1 MGCRPGTYLELHRY
15 GRRACRLGIVL
26 LLIVALLPAGV
37 LYGQEEMQQD
47 AVGQEIEL
55 PSAGDAPL
63 AMGERVLEL
72 TLEDAIQLA
81 LQNSLA
87 IERERFG
94 PLIALTDI
102 DRAKIE
108 FDPKVGAEANVSATQ
123 NMPINQFRAESGR
136 LQVIQPT
143 FDRRSTLSA
152 YLSQRIITG
161 GNYELRFNT
170 DRGDQSPVD
179 TGFVTRIHNPLFEN
193 SIQLTFTHPVL
204 RNFGISVNKAP
215 IRQAEIREQIAEQ
228 NVVQAI
234 LDTVFAVHRGYWDL
248 VFRIQDLD
256 AKRESQQLAEDFLAE
271 NTVRVELGTLAPI
284 ELVQAETQVKTRQGD
299 VIVAE
304 AALRDADDQLKAV
317 LNIPESMGSWGVRL
331 QPTDSPSISPVSTA
345 AVEEQVDIALQQ
357 RPDYLS
363 SQLDIRIRESLR
375 DEARNQSLPRL
386 DVIGTGRVNAQDGNL
401 GDALSNIPDGDGYH
415 WAVGLQMEITLGSR
429 AKRVL
434 IDKRQLELRQAR
446 IGQRQL
452 VLAIVQQ
459 IRQAVRSIQTNI
471 QRVEVTRSATML
483 ARTQLEAEQ
492 EKFRLGLSTSFNV
505 LEFQED
511 LTNALS
517 NETRALSDY
526 NVALAQLDQ
535 LTGMMQYH
543 DVR

>member
-1 MGCRPGTYLELHRY
+1 MGCRPGTYLELDHY
-15 GRRACRLGIVL
+15 GRRAWRLGIVL
-26 LLIVALLPAGV
+26 LLIGAFLPAGV
-37 LYGQEEMQQD
+37 LYGQGEMQQD
-47 AVGQEIEL
+47 AVGQEAEL
-55 PSAGDAPL
+55 PSAVDAPP
-63 AMGERVLEL
+63 ATGERVLEL

-102 DRAKIE
+102 DRAKVE
-108 FDPKVGAEANVSATQ
+108 FDPTVGAEVNVSATQ
-123 NMPINQFRAESGR
+123 NLPINQFDSPPSG
-136 LQVIQPT
+136 LQVIQPI

-152 YLSQRIITG
+152 YLRQRIVTG
-161 GNYELRFNT
+161 GNYEVSFSTFRS
-170 DRGDQSPVD
+170 DQSPVD
-179 TGFVTRIHNPLFEN
+179 TGFVKRIHNPLFEN

-304 AALRDADDQLKAV
+304 AVLRDADDQLKAI
-317 LNIPESMGSWGVRL
+317 LNIPESMGSWSVRL
-331 QPTDSPSISPVSTA
+331 QPTDNPSFAPVSTA

-363 SQLDIRIRESLR
+363 SQLDIRIREISR
-375 DEARNQSLPRL
+375 DEAYNQSLPRL
-386 DVIGTGRVNAQDGNL
+386 DVIGTGRLNANEGDL
-401 GDALSNIPDGDGYH
+401 GDTFSALPNRDGYQ

>member
-1 MGCRPGTYLELHRY
+1 MGCRSGTYLELHRY

-55 PSAGDAPL
+55 PSAGEAPS

-102 DRAKIE
+102 DRAKVE
-108 FDPKVGAEANVSATQ
+108 FDPKVGAEVNVSETQ
-123 NMPINQFRAESGR
+123 NLRTNQNPIFMPILDS
-136 LQVIQPT
+136 
-143 FDRRSTLSA
+143 RSTLSA
-152 YLSQRIITG
+152 YLRHTIVTG
-161 GNYELRFNT
+161 GNYELRFVT
-170 DRGDQSPVD
+170 ARSDQSPD
-179 TGFVTRIHNPLFEN
+179 DAGFGQRIHNPLFEN
-193 SIQLTFTHPVL
+193 SLELTFTHPL
-204 RNFGISVNKAP
+204 LQNFGISVNKAP
-215 IRQAEIREQIAEQ
+215 MRQAEIREQIAEQ

-234 LDTVFAVHRGYWDL
+234 LDTVFAVHRGYWEL
-248 VFRIQDLD
+248 VFRIQDLA

-299 VIVAE
+299 VILAG

-331 QPTDSPSISPVSTA
+331 QPTDSPSIAPVSMV
-345 AVEEQVDIALQQ
+345 AVEEQVDIALRQ

-375 DEARNQSLPRL
+375 DEARNLSLPRL
-386 DVIGTGRVNAQDGNL
+386 DVIGTGRLNAHDAEI
-401 GDALSNIPDGDGYH
+401 GDAFSNIPDGDGYQ

-434 IDKRQLELRQAR
+434 IDQRQLELRQAR
-446 IGQRQL
+446 IDQRQL
-452 VLAIVQQ
+452 MLAIVQQ

-543 DVR
+543 DVQ

>member
-1 MGCRPGTYLELHRY
+1 MGCRPGTYLELNRF

-26 LLIVALLPAGV
+26 LLIGALLPAGI
-37 LYGQEEMQQD
+37 LYGQEETQPDAAGQEAEMPAAQD
-47 AVGQEIEL
+47 A
-55 PSAGDAPL
+55 PP

-94 PLIALTDI
+94 PLIALTDT
-102 DRAKIE
+102 DRAKVE
-108 FDPKVGAEANVSATQ
+108 FDPKVGAEVNVSQAQ
-123 NMPINQFRAESGR
+123 NLQMNQQFAPVLE
-136 LQVIQPT
+136 
-143 FDRRSTLSA
+143 DRSTLSA
-152 YLSQRIITG
+152 YLRHRIVTG
-161 GNYELRFNT
+161 GNYEVRILTSRSK
-170 DRGDQSPVD
+170 QSSD
-179 TGFVTRIHNPLFEN
+179 DFGFFAPLYNPRYEN
-193 SIQLTFTHPVL
+193 ALELTFTHPL
-204 RNFGISVNKAP
+204 LQNFGIAVNKAP

-234 LDTVFAVHRGYWDL
+234 LDTVFIVHRGYWEL
-248 VFRIQDLD
+248 VFRIQDLA
-256 AKRESQQLAEDFLAE
+256 AKRESQKLAEDFLAE

-284 ELVQAETQVKTRQGD
+284 ELVQAETRVKTREGD

-304 AALRDADDQLKAV
+304 AALRDADDQLKAI
-317 LNIPESMGSWGVRL
+317 LNVPESMGSWSVRL
-331 QPTDSPSISPVSTA
+331 QPTDSPLFTPVSTV
-345 AVEEQVDIALQQ
+345 AVEEQVDIALRQ

-363 SQLDIRIRESLR
+363 SQLGIRVRESLR
-375 DEARNQSLPRL
+375 DEARNLSLPRV
-386 DVIGTGRVNAQDGNL
+386 DVIGAGRLNAHDTEI
-401 GDALSNIPDGDGYH
+401 GDAFSNLPDRDGYQ
-415 WAVGLQMEITLGSR
+415 WAVGLQMEITLGPR
-429 AKRVL
+429 ARRVL
-434 IDKRQLELRQAR
+434 IDKAQLELRQAR
-446 IGQRQL
+446 VDQRQL
-452 VLAIVQQ
+452 MVAIVQQ
-459 IRQAVRSIQTNI
+459 IRQAVRDIRTTI

-535 LTGMMQYH
+535 LTGMMRYQ
-543 DVR
+543 DVQ

>member
-1 MGCRPGTYLELHRY
+1 MGCRSGTYLELHRY

-55 PSAGDAPL
+55 PSAGEAPS

-102 DRAKIE
+102 DRAKVE
-108 FDPKVGAEANVSATQ
+108 FDPKVGAEVNVSETQ
-123 NMPINQFRAESGR
+123 NLRTNQDPIFMPILDS
-136 LQVIQPT
+136 
-143 FDRRSTLSA
+143 RSTLSA
-152 YLSQRIITG
+152 YLRHTIVTG
-161 GNYELRFNT
+161 GNYELRFVT
-170 DRGDQSPVD
+170 ARSDQSPD
-179 TGFVTRIHNPLFEN
+179 NAGFGQRIHNPLFEN
-193 SIQLTFTHPVL
+193 SLELTFTHPL
-204 RNFGISVNKAP
+204 LQNFGISVNKAP
-215 IRQAEIREQIAEQ
+215 MRQAEIREQIAEQ

-234 LDTVFAVHRGYWDL
+234 LDTVFAVHRGYWEL
-248 VFRIQDLD
+248 VFRIQDLA

-299 VIVAE
+299 VILAG

-331 QPTDSPSISPVSTA
+331 QPTDSPSIAPVSMV
-345 AVEEQVDIALQQ
+345 AVEEQVDIALRQ

-375 DEARNQSLPRL
+375 DEARNLSLPRL
-386 DVIGTGRVNAQDGNL
+386 DVIGTGRLNAHDAEI
-401 GDALSNIPDGDGYH
+401 GDAFSNIPDGDGYQ

-434 IDKRQLELRQAR
+434 IDQRQLELRQAR
-446 IGQRQL
+446 IDQRQL
-452 VLAIVQQ
+452 MLAIVQQ

-543 DVR
+543 DVQ

>member
-15 GRRACRLGIVL
+15 GRRACRLALVL
-26 LLIVALLPAGV
+26 LLIGALLPAGV
-37 LYGQEEMQQD
+37 LFGQEEMQED
-47 AVGQEIEL
+47 TAGQEADL
-55 PSAGDAPL
+55 PAAEDAP
-63 AMGERVLEL
+63 AAIGERVLEL

-94 PLIALTDI
+94 PLIALTEV
-102 DRAKIE
+102 DRARVE
-108 FDPKVGAEANVSATQ
+108 FDPKVGAEVNVSETQ
-123 NMPINQFRAESGR
+123 NLRTNQNPIFMPTLDN
-136 LQVIQPT
+136 
-143 FDRRSTLSA
+143 RSTISA
-152 YLSQRIITG
+152 YLRHTIVTG
-161 GNYELRFNT
+161 GNYELRFVT
-170 DRGDQSPVD
+170 ARSDQSPD
-179 TGFVTRIHNPLFEN
+179 NAGFGRRIHNPLYEN
-193 SIQLTFTHPVL
+193 SLELTFTHPL
-204 RNFGISVNKAP
+204 LQNFGIAVNKAP
-215 IRQAEIREQIAEQ
+215 MRQAEIREQIAEQ
-228 NVVQAI
+228 GVIQAI
-234 LDTVFAVHRGYWDL
+234 LDTVFAVHQGYWEL
-248 VFRIQDLD
+248 VFRIQDLA
-256 AKRESQQLAEDFLAE
+256 AKRESQKLAEDFLAE

-284 ELVQAETQVKTRQGD
+284 ELVQAETRVKTREGD

-304 AALRDADDQLKAV
+304 AALRDADDQLKAI
-317 LNIPESMGSWGVRL
+317 LNIPEGMGSWGVRL
-331 QPTDSPSISPVSTA
+331 QPTDSPSFTPVSTV
-345 AVEEQVDIALQQ
+345 AVEDQVAIALQQ

-363 SQLDIRIRESLR
+363 SQLDIQVRESLR
-375 DEARNQSLPRL
+375 DEARNHSLPRL
-386 DVIGTGRVNAQDGNL
+386 DVIGTGRLNAHDAEI
-401 GDALSNIPDGDGYH
+401 GDALSNISDGDGYQ
-415 WAVGLQMEITLGSR
+415 WAVGLQAEITLGPR
-429 AKRVL
+429 ARRVL

-452 VLAIVQQ
+452 MLAIVQQ
-459 IRQAVRSIQTNI
+459 IRQAVRNISATI

-543 DVR
+543 DEQ

>member
-1 MGCRPGTYLELHRY
+1 MGCRPGTYLELNRF

-26 LLIVALLPAGV
+26 FLVGVVLSAGA
-37 LYGQEEMQQD
+37 LYGQEAEMPAAED
-47 AVGQEIEL
+47 V
-55 PSAGDAPL
+55 PPV
-63 AMGERVLEL
+63 MGERVLEL

-94 PLIALTDI
+94 PLIALTDT
-102 DRAKIE
+102 DRAKVE
-108 FDPKVGAEANVSATQ
+108 FDPKVGAEVNVSQTQ
-123 NMPINQFRAESGR
+123 NLHVNQNITP
-136 LQVIQPT
+136 LL
-143 FDRRSTLSA
+143 DDRSTLSA
-152 YLSQRIITG
+152 YLRHRIVTG
-161 GNYELRFNT
+161 GDYELRFLT
-170 DRGDQSPVD
+170 SRIESEG
-179 TGFVTRIHNPLFEN
+179 GFFMPIHNPRFEN
-193 SIQLTFTHPVL
+193 AIELTFTHPL
-204 RNFGISVNKAP
+204 LQNFGVSVNRAP

-234 LDTVFAVHRGYWDL
+234 LDTVFAVHRGYWEM
-248 VFRIQDLD
+248 VFRIQDLA
-256 AKRESQQLAEDFLAE
+256 AKRQSQKLAEDFLAE

-284 ELVQAETQVKTRQGD
+284 ELVQAETRVKTRQGD

-304 AALRDADDQLKAV
+304 SELREADDHLKAI
-317 LNIPESMGSWGVRL
+317 LNIPESMGSWSVRL
-331 QPTDSPSISPVSTA
+331 QPTDSPPFTAVSTA
-345 AVEEQVDIALQQ
+345 AVEEQVDIAMRQ

-363 SQLDIRIRESLR
+363 SELDIRVRESLR
-375 DEARNQSLPRL
+375 DEARNLSLPRL
-386 DVIGTGRVNAQDGNL
+386 DLIGMGRLNAQDAEI
-401 GDALSNIPDGDGYH
+401 GDSFSNIQDGDGYQ
-415 WAVGLQMEITLGSR
+415 WAVGLQMEITLGPR

-434 IDKRQLELRQAR
+434 IDKRDLELRQAR
-446 IGQRQL
+446 VDQRRL
-452 VLAIVQQ
+452 TLAIVQQ
-459 IRQAVRSIQTNI
+459 IREAVREIRTNI

-535 LTGMMQYH
+535 LTGMMRYQ
-543 DVR
+543 DVQ

>member
-94 PLIALTDI
+94 PLIALIDI
-102 DRAKIE
+102 DRAKVE
-108 FDPKVGAEANVSATQ
+108 FDPTVGAEVNVSETQ
-123 NMPINQFRAESGR
+123 NLRVNDVMKPVRDSRG
-136 LQVIQPT
+136 
-143 FDRRSTLSA
+143 TLSA
-152 YLSQRIITG
+152 YLRQRIVTG
-161 GNYELRFNT
+161 GNYELRFVT
-170 DRGDQSPVD
+170 ARSDQSPVN
-179 TGFVTRIHNPLFEN
+179 TGFASRIHNPLYEN
-193 SIQLTFTHPVL
+193 SIELTFTHPVL

-248 VFRIQDLD
+248 VFRIQDLE

-331 QPTDSPSISPVSTA
+331 QPTDSPSIAPVSTA

-363 SQLDIRIRESLR
+363 SQLDIRIREISR

-386 DVIGTGRVNAQDGNL
+386 DVIGTGRLNANESDL
-401 GDALSNIPDGDGYH
+401 GDTFSALPDGDGYQ

-429 AKRVL
+429 AKRAL

>member
-1 MGCRPGTYLELHRY
+1 MGCRPGTYLDLNHF
-15 GRRACRLGIVL
+15 GRRACRLGIAL
-26 LLIVALLPAGV
+26 LLIGALLPAGV
-37 LYGQEEMQQD
+37 LYGQEETQP
-47 AVGQEIEL
+47 AAAGQEAEM
-55 PSAGDAPL
+55 PAAEDAPP

-94 PLIALTDI
+94 PLIALTDT
-102 DRAKIE
+102 DRAKVE
-108 FDPKVGAEANVSATQ
+108 FDPKVGAEVNVSQAQ
-123 NMPINQFRAESGR
+123 NLQMNQQFAPVLE
-136 LQVIQPT
+136 
-143 FDRRSTLSA
+143 DRSTLSA
-152 YLSQRIITG
+152 YLRHRIVTG
-161 GNYELRFNT
+161 GNYEVRILTSRSK
-170 DRGDQSPVD
+170 QSSD
-179 TGFVTRIHNPLFEN
+179 DFGFFAPLYNPRYEN
-193 SIQLTFTHPVL
+193 ALELTFTHPL
-204 RNFGISVNKAP
+204 LQNFGIAVNKAP

-234 LDTVFAVHRGYWDL
+234 LDTVFIVHRGYWEL
-248 VFRIQDLD
+248 VFRIQDLA
-256 AKRESQQLAEDFLAE
+256 AKRESQKLAEDFLAE

-284 ELVQAETQVKTRQGD
+284 ELVQAETRVKTREGD

-304 AALRDADDQLKAV
+304 AALRDADDQLKAI
-317 LNIPESMGSWGVRL
+317 LNVPESMGSWSVRL
-331 QPTDSPSISPVSTA
+331 QPTDSPLFTPVSTV

-363 SQLDIRIRESLR
+363 SQLGIQVRESLR
-375 DEARNQSLPRL
+375 DEARNLSLPRV
-386 DVIGTGRVNAQDGNL
+386 DVIGAGRVNAHDTEL
-401 GDALSNIPDGDGYH
+401 GDAFSNIPDRDGYQ
-415 WAVGLQMEITLGSR
+415 WAVGLQMEITLGPR

-434 IDKRQLELRQAR
+434 IDKAQLELRQAR
-446 IGQRQL
+446 VDQRQL
-452 VLAIVQQ
+452 MVAIVQQ
-459 IRQAVRSIQTNI
+459 IRQAVRDIRTTI

-535 LTGMMQYH
+535 LTGMMRYQ
-543 DVR
+543 DVQ

>member
-1 MGCRPGTYLELHRY
+1 MGCRPGTYLELDHY

-26 LLIVALLPAGV
+26 LLIGAFLPAGM
-37 LYGQEEMQQD
+37 LYGQGEMQQD
-47 AVGQEIEL
+47 AVGEEAEL
-55 PSAGDAPL
+55 PSAVDAPPVT
-63 AMGERVLEL
+63 GERVLEL

-102 DRAKIE
+102 DRAKVE
-108 FDPKVGAEANVSATQ
+108 FDPKVGAEVNVSATQ
-123 NMPINQFRAESGR
+123 NLPVNQFRGESG

-193 SIQLTFTHPVL
+193 SIQLTFTHPL
-204 RNFGISVNKAP
+204 LKNFGISVNKAP

-248 VFRIQDLD
+248 VFRIQDLA

-299 VIVAE
+299 VILAE

-331 QPTDSPSISPVSTA
+331 QPTDSPSIAPVSMV

-363 SQLDIRIRESLR
+363 SQLDIQVRESLR

-386 DVIGTGRVNAQDGNL
+386 DVIGTGRLNAHDENI
-401 GDALSNIPDGDGYH
+401 GDAFSNIPDGDGYQ

-429 AKRVL
+429 AKHVL
-434 IDKRQLELRQAR
+434 IDKRNLELRQAR

-511 LTNALS
+511 LTSALS

-543 DVR
+543 DVQ

>member
-1 MGCRPGTYLELHRY
+1 MGCRPGTYLELDHY
-15 GRRACRLGIVL
+15 GRRAWRLGIVL
-26 LLIVALLPAGV
+26 LLIGAFLPAGV
-37 LYGQEEMQQD
+37 LYGQGEMQQD
-47 AVGQEIEL
+47 AVGQEAEL
-55 PSAGDAPL
+55 PSAVDAPP
-63 AMGERVLEL
+63 ATGERVLEL

-102 DRAKIE
+102 DRAKVE
-108 FDPKVGAEANVSATQ
+108 FDPTVGAEVNVSEAQ
-123 NMPINQFRAESGR
+123 NLRVNDLIKPVRDSRG
-136 LQVIQPT
+136 
-143 FDRRSTLSA
+143 TLSA
-152 YLSQRIITG
+152 YLRQRIVTG
-161 GNYELRFNT
+161 GNYELRFVT
-170 DRGDQSPVD
+170 ARSDQSPVD
-179 TGFVTRIHNPLFEN
+179 TGFGGSRIHNPLYEN
-193 SIQLTFTHPVL
+193 SIELTFTHPVL

-304 AALRDADDQLKAV
+304 AAVRDADDQLKAV

-331 QPTDSPSISPVSTA
+331 QPTDSPSIAPVSTA

-363 SQLDIRIRESLR
+363 SQLDIRIREISR

-386 DVIGTGRVNAQDGNL
+386 DVIGTGRLNANEGDL
-401 GDALSNIPDGDGYH
+401 GDTFSALPDGDGYQ

-543 DVR
+543 DVQ

>member
-1 MGCRPGTYLELHRY
+1 MGCRPGTFLELNHR
-15 GRRACRLGIVL
+15 RRRSCRLGIVL
-26 LLIVALLPAGV
+26 LLIGALLPAGV
-37 LYGQEEMQQD
+37 LYGQAETQQD
-47 AVGQEIEL
+47 AAGQEAEM
-55 PSAGDAPL
+55 PAAEDTPPAV
-63 AMGERVLEL
+63 GERVLEL

-94 PLIALTDI
+94 PLIALTDT
-102 DRAKIE
+102 DRAKVE
-108 FDPKVGAEANVSATQ
+108 FDPKVGAEVNVSETQ
-123 NMPINQFRAESGR
+123 NLRTNQNPIFMPILDS
-136 LQVIQPT
+136 
-143 FDRRSTLSA
+143 RSTLSA
-152 YLSQRIITG
+152 YLRHTIVTG
-161 GNYELRFNT
+161 GNYELRFVT
-170 DRGDQSPVD
+170 ARSDQSPD
-179 TGFVTRIHNPLFEN
+179 DAGFGRRIHNPLYEN
-193 SIQLTFTHPVL
+193 SLELTFTHPL
-204 RNFGISVNKAP
+204 LQNFGISVNKAP
-215 IRQAEIREQIAEQ
+215 IRQAELREQIAEQ
-228 NVVQAI
+228 NVIQAI
-234 LDTVFAVHRGYWDL
+234 LDTVFAVHQGYWEL
-248 VFRIQDLD
+248 VFRIQDLA
-256 AKRESQQLAEDFLAE
+256 AKRESQKLAEDFLAE

-284 ELVQAETQVKTRQGD
+284 ELVQAETRVKTREGD

-304 AALRDADDQLKAV
+304 AVLRDADDQLKAV

-331 QPTDSPSISPVSTA
+331 QPTDSPSFTPVSTV
-345 AVEEQVDIALQQ
+345 AVEEQVDIAMRQ

-363 SQLDIRIRESLR
+363 SQLDIQVRESLR

-386 DVIGTGRVNAQDGNL
+386 DVIGTGRLNAHDADL
-401 GDALSNIPDGDGYH
+401 GDALSNIPDADGYQ
-415 WAVGLQMEITLGSR
+415 WAVGLQMEVTLGSR

-446 IGQRQL
+446 VNQRQL
-452 VLAIVQQ
+452 TAAIVQQ
-459 IRQAVRSIQTNI
+459 IRQAVRSIRTTI

-535 LTGMMQYH
+535 LTGMMQYQ
-543 DVR
+543 DAP

>member
-1 MGCRPGTYLELHRY
+1 MGCRPGTYLELDHY
-15 GRRACRLGIVL
+15 GRRAWRLGIVL
-26 LLIVALLPAGV
+26 LLIGAFLPAGV

-47 AVGQEIEL
+47 AVGQETEL
-55 PSAGDAPL
+55 PVAGDAPS

-102 DRAKIE
+102 DRAKVE
-108 FDPKVGAEANVSATQ
+108 FDPKVGAEVNVSETQ
-123 NMPINQFRAESGR
+123 NLRTSQSPIFVPILDS
-136 LQVIQPT
+136 
-143 FDRRSTLSA
+143 RSTLSA
-152 YLSQRIITG
+152 YLRQRIVTG
-161 GNYELRFNT
+161 GNYELRFVT
-170 DRGDQSPVD
+170 ARSDQSPD
-179 TGFVTRIHNPLFEN
+179 NAGFGQRIHNPLFEN
-193 SIQLTFTHPVL
+193 SLELTFTHPVL

-256 AKRESQQLAEDFLAE
+256 AKRQSQQLAEDFLAE

-304 AALRDADDQLKAV
+304 AAVRDADDQLKAV

-331 QPTDSPSISPVSTA
+331 QPTDIPSIAPVSTA

-363 SQLDIRIRESLR
+363 SQLDIRIREISR

-386 DVIGTGRVNAQDGNL
+386 DVIGTGRLNANEGDL
-401 GDALSNIPDGDGYH
+401 GDTFSALPDGDGYQ

-452 VLAIVQQ
+452 VLTIGQQ
-459 IRQAVRSIQTNI
+459 VRQAVRSIQTNI

>member
-1 MGCRPGTYLELHRY
+1 MGCRPGTYLELDHY

-26 LLIVALLPAGV
+26 LLIGAFLPAGM
-37 LYGQEEMQQD
+37 LYGQGEMQQD
-47 AVGQEIEL
+47 AVGQEAEL
-55 PSAGDAPL
+55 PSAVDAPPVT
-63 AMGERVLEL
+63 GERVLEL

-102 DRAKIE
+102 DRAKVE
-108 FDPKVGAEANVSATQ
+108 FDPKVGAEVNVSATQ
-123 NMPINQFRAESGR
+123 NLPVNQFRGESG

-193 SIQLTFTHPVL
+193 SIQLTFTHPL
-204 RNFGISVNKAP
+204 LKNFGISVNKAP

-248 VFRIQDLD
+248 VFRIQDLA

-299 VIVAE
+299 VILAE

-331 QPTDSPSISPVSTA
+331 QPTDSPSIAPVSMV

-363 SQLDIRIRESLR
+363 SQLDIQVRESLR

-386 DVIGTGRVNAQDGNL
+386 DVIGTGRLNAHDENI
-401 GDALSNIPDGDGYH
+401 GDAFSNIPDGDGYQ

-429 AKRVL
+429 AKHVL
-434 IDKRQLELRQAR
+434 IDKRNLELRQAR

-511 LTNALS
+511 LTSALS

-543 DVR
+543 DVQ

>member
-26 LLIVALLPAGV
+26 LLIVALLPAGM
-37 LYGQEEMQQD
+37 LYGQGEMQQD

-63 AMGERVLEL
+63 AMGERVLQL

-102 DRAKIE
+102 DRAKVE
-108 FDPKVGAEANVSATQ
+108 FDPKVGAEVNVSETQ
-123 NMPINQFRAESGR
+123 NLRTSQSPIFVPILDS
-136 LQVIQPT
+136 
-143 FDRRSTLSA
+143 RSTLSA
-152 YLSQRIITG
+152 YLRHIIVTG
-161 GNYELRFNT
+161 GNYELRFVT
-170 DRGDQSPVD
+170 ARSDQSPD
-179 TGFVTRIHNPLFEN
+179 NAGFGQRIHNPLFEN
-193 SIQLTFTHPVL
+193 SLELTFTHPVL

-234 LDTVFAVHRGYWDL
+234 LDTVFAVHRGYWEL
-248 VFRIQDLD
+248 VFRIQDLA

-331 QPTDSPSISPVSTA
+331 QPTDIPSIAPVSTA

-363 SQLDIRIRESLR
+363 SQLDIRIREISR

-386 DVIGTGRVNAQDGNL
+386 DVIGTGRLNANEGDL
-401 GDALSNIPDGDGYH
+401 GDTFSALPDGDGYQ

-452 VLAIVQQ
+452 VLTIGQQ
-459 IRQAVRSIQTNI
+459 VRQAVRSIQTNI

>member
-1 MGCRPGTYLELHRY
+1 MGCRPGTYLELGHY

-26 LLIVALLPAGV
+26 LLIGAFLPAGV
-37 LYGQEEMQQD
+37 LYGQVETQEE
-47 AVGQEIEL
+47 AAGQEAAS
-55 PSAGDAPL
+55 PVAGDTPSVT
-63 AMGERVLEL
+63 GERVLEL

-102 DRAKIE
+102 DRAKVA
-108 FDPKVGAEANVSATQ
+108 FDPKVGAEVNVSQTQ
-123 NMPINQFRAESGR
+123 NLQVNQFEPV
-136 LQVIQPT
+136 LIDQ
-143 FDRRSTLSA
+143 STISA
-152 YLSQRIITG
+152 YLRHRIVTG
-161 GNYELRFNT
+161 GNYEVRILTSRSE
-170 DRGDQSPVD
+170 QSLVD
-179 TGFVTRIHNPLFEN
+179 LDFFTPIHNPRFEN
-193 SIQLTFTHPVL
+193 ALELTFTHPL
-204 RNFGISVNKAP
+204 LQNFGIAINKAP

-228 NVVQAI
+228 NVIQAI
-234 LDTVFAVHRGYWDL
+234 LDTVFAVHRGYWEL
-248 VFRIQDLD
+248 VFRIQDLA
-256 AKRESQQLAEDFLAE
+256 AKRESQKLAEDFLAE

-284 ELVQAETQVKTRQGD
+284 ELVQAETRVKTRQGD
-299 VIVAE
+299 VIVAQ
-304 AALRDADDQLKAV
+304 AALREADDQLKTV
-317 LNIPESMGSWGVRL
+317 LNIPESMGAWSIRL
-331 QPTDSPSISPVSTA
+331 QPTDSPSFAPVSTV

-363 SQLDIRIRESLR
+363 SQLDIQIRESLR

-386 DVIGTGRVNAQDGNL
+386 DVIGTGRLNAQDDNF
-401 GDALSNIPDGDGYH
+401 GDAFSNIPDREGYQ
-415 WAVGLQMEITLGSR
+415 WAVGLQAEITLGPR

-446 IGQRQL
+446 IDQRQL
-452 VLAIVQQ
+452 TVAIGQQ
-459 IRQAVRSIQTNI
+459 IRQAVRNIRTTI
-471 QRVEVTRSATML
+471 QRVEVTRSATTL

>member
-55 PSAGDAPL
+55 PSAGDAPS

-94 PLIALTDI
+94 PLIALTEVDQ
-102 DRAKIE
+102 AKVE
-108 FDPKVGAEANVSATQ
+108 FDPKVGAEVNVSETQ
-123 NMPINQFRAESGR
+123 NLRTNQNPIFMPILDS
-136 LQVIQPT
+136 
-143 FDRRSTLSA
+143 RSTLSA
-152 YLSQRIITG
+152 YLRHTIVTG
-161 GNYELRFNT
+161 GNYELRFVT
-170 DRGDQSPVD
+170 ARSDQSPVNA
-179 TGFVTRIHNPLFEN
+179 GFGSRIHNPLFEN
-193 SIQLTFTHPVL
+193 SLELTFTHPL
-204 RNFGISVNKAP
+204 LQNFGISVNKAP
-215 IRQAEIREQIAEQ
+215 MRQAEIREQIAEQ

-234 LDTVFAVHRGYWDL
+234 LDTVFAVHKGYWEL
-248 VFRIQDLD
+248 VFRIQDLA

-284 ELVQAETQVKTRQGD
+284 ELVQAETQVKTREGD

-304 AALRDADDQLKAV
+304 AAVRDADDQLKAV
-317 LNIPESMGSWGVRL
+317 LNIPEGMGSWGVRL
-331 QPTDSPSISPVSTA
+331 QPTDSPSIAPVSA
-345 AVEEQVDIALQQ
+345 VAVEEQVDIALQQ

-375 DEARNQSLPRL
+375 DEARNLSRPRL
-386 DVIGTGRVNAQDGNL
+386 DVIGTGRLNAHDAEI
-401 GDALSNIPDGDGYH
+401 GDAFSNIPDGDGYQ

-434 IDKRQLELRQAR
+434 IDQRQLELRQAR
-446 IGQRQL
+446 IDQRQL
-452 VLAIVQQ
+452 MLAIVQQ

-543 DVR
+543 DEQ

>member
-15 GRRACRLGIVL
+15 GRRACRLGIAL
-26 LLIVALLPAGV
+26 LLIGAFLPAGV
-37 LYGQEEMQQD
+37 LFGQEQMQED
-47 AVGQEIEL
+47 TAGQEAEL
-55 PSAGDAPL
+55 PSAEDTPT

-94 PLIALTDI
+94 PLIALTEV
-102 DRAKIE
+102 DRARVE
-108 FDPKVGAEANVSATQ
+108 FDPKVGAEANVSRTQ
-123 NMPINQFRAESGR
+123 NLNLNQNVPPILE
-136 LQVIQPT
+136 
-143 FDRRSTLSA
+143 DRSTVSA
-152 YLSQRIITG
+152 YLRHRIVTG
-161 GNYELRFNT
+161 GDYELRFLTSNIESE
-170 DRGDQSPVD
+170 G
-179 TGFVTRIHNPLFEN
+179 GFFIPIHNPRFEN
-193 SIQLTFTHPVL
+193 SIELTFTHPL
-204 RNFGISVNKAP
+204 LQNFGIAVNKAP
-215 IRQAEIREQIAEQ
+215 MRQAEIREQIAEQ
-228 NVVQAI
+228 GVIQAI
-234 LDTVFAVHRGYWDL
+234 LDTVFAVHQGYWEL
-248 VFRIQDLD
+248 VFRIQDLA
-256 AKRESQQLAEDFLAE
+256 AKRESQKLAEDFLAE

-284 ELVQAETQVKTRQGD
+284 ELVQAETRVKTREGD

-304 AALRDADDQLKAV
+304 AALRDADDQLKAI
-317 LNIPESMGSWGVRL
+317 LNIPEGMGSWGVRL
-331 QPTDSPSISPVSTA
+331 QPTDSPSFAPVSTV
-345 AVEEQVDIALQQ
+345 AVEDQVDIALRQ

-363 SQLDIRIRESLR
+363 SQLDIQARESLR
-375 DEARNQSLPRL
+375 DEARNHSLPRV
-386 DVIGTGRVNAQDGNL
+386 DVIGIGRLNAHDAEL
-401 GDALSNIPDGDGYH
+401 GDAFSNIQDGDGYQ
-415 WAVGLQMEITLGSR
+415 WAVGLQAEITLGPR
-429 AKRVL
+429 ARRVL

-446 IGQRQL
+446 IDQRQL
-452 VLAIVQQ
+452 MLAIVQQ
-459 IRQAVRSIQTNI
+459 IRQAVRNIRATI

-543 DVR
+543 DE

>member
-1 MGCRPGTYLELHRY
+1 MGCRPGTYLELGHY

-26 LLIVALLPAGV
+26 LLIGAFLPAGV
-37 LYGQEEMQQD
+37 LYGQVETQEET
-47 AVGQEIEL
+47 AEQEAES
-55 PSAGDAPL
+55 PVTGDTPPAT
-63 AMGERVLEL
+63 GERVLEL
-72 TLEDAIQLA
+72 ALEDAIQLA

-102 DRAKIE
+102 DRAKVA
-108 FDPKVGAEANVSATQ
+108 FDPKVGAEVNVSQTQ
-123 NMPINQFRAESGR
+123 NLNVNQNIPP
-136 LQVIQPT
+136 L
-143 FDRRSTLSA
+143 FDDRSTLSA
-152 YLSQRIITG
+152 YLRHRIVTG
-161 GNYELRFNT
+161 GNYELRFLT
-170 DRGDQSPVD
+170 SRIESEG
-179 TGFVTRIHNPLFEN
+179 GFFMPINNPRFEN
-193 SIQLTFTHPVL
+193 ALELTFTHPL
-204 RNFGISVNKAP
+204 LQNFGIAVNKAP
-215 IRQAEIREQIAEQ
+215 IQQAEIREQIAEQ
-228 NVVQAI
+228 NVIQAI
-234 LDTVFAVHRGYWDL
+234 LDTVFAVHRGYWEL
-248 VFRIQDLD
+248 VFRIQDLA

-284 ELVQAETQVKTRQGD
+284 ELVQAETRVKTRQGD

-304 AALRDADDQLKAV
+304 ATLREADDQLKTI
-317 LNIPESMGSWGVRL
+317 LNIPESMGAWSIRL
-331 QPTDSPSISPVSTA
+331 QPTDSPSFTPVSTV

-363 SQLDIRIRESLR
+363 SQLDIQIRESLR

-386 DVIGTGRVNAQDGNL
+386 DVIGAGRLNAQVDNF
-401 GDALSNIPDGDGYH
+401 GDAFSYIPDRDGYQ
-415 WAVGLQMEITLGSR
+415 WAVGLQAEITLGPR
-429 AKRVL
+429 ARRVL

-446 IGQRQL
+446 IDQRQL
-452 VLAIVQQ
+452 MVAIVQQ
-459 IRQAVRSIQTNI
+459 IRHAVRNIRTTI

>member
-63 AMGERVLEL
+63 AMGERVLQL

-87 IERERFG
+87 IEGERFG

-102 DRAKIE
+102 DRAKVE
-108 FDPKVGAEANVSATQ
+108 FDPKVGAEVNVSQTQ
-123 NMPINQFRAESGR
+123 NLRTNQEPNFKPI
-136 LQVIQPT
+136 
-143 FDRRSTLSA
+143 FDDRSTLSA
-152 YLSQRIITG
+152 YLRHIIVTG
-161 GNYELRFNT
+161 GNYELRFVT
-170 DRGDQSPVD
+170 ARSDQSPD
-179 TGFVTRIHNPLFEN
+179 NAGFGQRIHNPLFEN
-193 SIQLTFTHPVL
+193 SLELTFTHPL
-204 RNFGISVNKAP
+204 LKNFGISVNKAP

-228 NVVQAI
+228 NVVQTI
-234 LDTVFAVHRGYWDL
+234 LDTVFAVHRGYWEL
-248 VFRIQDLD
+248 VFRIQDLA

-299 VIVAE
+299 VILAE

-331 QPTDSPSISPVSTA
+331 QPTDSPSIAPVSTA

-363 SQLDIRIRESLR
+363 SQLDIQIRESLR

-386 DVIGTGRVNAQDGNL
+386 DVIGTGRLNAHDENI
-401 GDALSNIPDGDGYH
+401 GDAFSNIPDGDGYQ

-434 IDKRQLELRQAR
+434 IDKRNLELRQAR

>member
-1 MGCRPGTYLELHRY
+1 MGCRSGTYLELHRY
-15 GRRACRLGIVL
+15 GRRACRFGIVL

-55 PSAGDAPL
+55 PSAGEAPS

-102 DRAKIE
+102 DRAKVE
-108 FDPKVGAEANVSATQ
+108 FDPKVGAEVNVSETQ
-123 NMPINQFRAESGR
+123 NLRTNQDPIFMPILDS
-136 LQVIQPT
+136 
-143 FDRRSTLSA
+143 RSTLSA
-152 YLSQRIITG
+152 YLRHTIVTG
-161 GNYELRFNT
+161 GNYELRFVT
-170 DRGDQSPVD
+170 ARSDQSPD
-179 TGFVTRIHNPLFEN
+179 DAGFGQRIHNPLFEN
-193 SIQLTFTHPVL
+193 SLELTFTHPL
-204 RNFGISVNKAP
+204 LQNFGISVNKAP
-215 IRQAEIREQIAEQ
+215 MRQAEIREQIAEQ

-234 LDTVFAVHRGYWDL
+234 LDTVFAVHRGYWEL
-248 VFRIQDLD
+248 VFRIQDLA

-299 VIVAE
+299 VILAG

-331 QPTDSPSISPVSTA
+331 QPTDSPSIAPVSMV
-345 AVEEQVDIALQQ
+345 AVEEQVDIALRQ

-375 DEARNQSLPRL
+375 DEARNLSLPRL
-386 DVIGTGRVNAQDGNL
+386 DVIGTGRLNAHDAEI
-401 GDALSNIPDGDGYH
+401 GDAFSNIPDGDGYQ

-434 IDKRQLELRQAR
+434 IDQRQLELRQAR
-446 IGQRQL
+446 IDQRQL
-452 VLAIVQQ
+452 MLAIVQQ

-543 DVR
+543 DVQ